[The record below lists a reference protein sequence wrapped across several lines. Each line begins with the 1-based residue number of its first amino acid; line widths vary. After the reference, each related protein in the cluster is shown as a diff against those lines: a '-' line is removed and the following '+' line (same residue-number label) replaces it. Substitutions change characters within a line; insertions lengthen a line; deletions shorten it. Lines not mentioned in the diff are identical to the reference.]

1 MIDINLIRTDP
12 TAVAAALEKRG
23 CKADLDEIIKLDE
36 NASGNY
42 RAHRNAQSRKEQS
55 ERGHTAA

>member
-36 NASGNY
+36 TRREIIG
-42 RAHRNAQSRKEQS
+42 RTENAQSRKEQS

>member
-36 NASGNY
+36 T
-42 RAHRNAQSRKEQS
+42 RREII
-55 ERGHTAA
+55 GHTAA